1 MGRLVVVLLA
11 GTTGCAQLAGLDET
25 SEIEPASLTLDR
37 LSIGANL
44 VRVPQDLS
52 ALTASY
58 LVEDGASP
66 DGLARHAAELTA
78 PNTWSSP
85 VYTESTHVMFT
96 VGDGYPRIWSLPNRH
111 VTAVVGALEHPN
123 PMPAPSGAM
132 ITVETA
138 LPTPVVATEQF
149 ELYTVGAWNRMPLAA
164 PLVGATTLGP
174 VTYPYASSL
183 TLTGRPLEKLTV
195 DDAPVLLRYDGN
207 ALTAFMDAA
216 PFDQTGDHAIS
227 GALTPVVNDQTFDV
241 AVDPSAPTTRLAAV
255 QPAMTAFSMGWA
267 LRASPGAEVS
277 VAAGPLLQH
286 HAIAPTSPP
295 QVTAVY
301 GNPFVAR
308 GWSTTLELAA
318 TGARV
323 YTDAANAS
331 VTLDAAIVQLVDP
344 GAITPGATL
353 DPPVGVPEV
362 VSIDDVALTTDGM
375 QIARPT
381 FAVNVTFTTST
392 PDNTVYEL
400 TLFEHTLDMAGT
412 GYTRR
417 PVVSAAGVAPSFVLP
432 PELFEPGKQY
442 NLRANVIAGGYIN
455 IAEGD
460 LTSRPLPF
468 AYAFVDSAVFTVMP

>member
-1 MGRLVVVLLA
+1 MGRLLGILLA

-25 SEIEPASLTLDR
+25 SAIDPANLTLDR

-44 VRVPQDLS
+44 LRTPQDLS
-52 ALTASY
+52 GLTAVY

-66 DGLARHAAELTA
+66 DGLARYDADLTG

-96 VGDGYPRIWSLPNRH
+96 VGDGFPRIWALPSRH
-111 VTAVVGALEHPN
+111 ITALVGALEHPN
-123 PMPAPSGAM
+123 PTPAPAAAM
-132 ITVETA
+132 ITVQAE
-138 LPTPVVATEQF
+138 LPTPVTQTERF
-149 ELYTVGAWNRMPLAA
+149 ELYTVGVWNRAPIAA

-174 VTYPYASSL
+174 TRYPYDSSIA
-183 TLTGRPLEKLTV
+183 LTGRSLEKITV
-195 DDAPVLLRYDGN
+195 DDAPVVLRYDGN
-207 ALTAFMDAA
+207 ALTAFLEATR
-216 PFDQTGDHAIS
+216 FEQSGDDTIS
-227 GALTPVVNDQTFDV
+227 GPLTPVVADQMLDV
-241 AVDPSAPTTRLAAV
+241 TVDPMAPTSRLASL
-255 QPAMTAFSMGWA
+255 QPAMTAFSMSWA

-277 VAAGPLLQH
+277 VAHGPQLH
-286 HAIAPTSPP
+286 GAAIAPTSPP
-295 QVTAVY
+295 QVSVAY

-308 GWSTTLELAA
+308 GWTTTLEVA
-318 TGARV
+318 TGAARV
-323 YTDAANAS
+323 YTDAASAS

-417 PVVSAAGVAPSFVLP
+417 PVVSAAGIAPSFVLP

-442 NLRANVIAGGYIN
+442 NLRATVIAGGYPN
-455 IAEGD
+455 ITEGD

-468 AYAFVDSAVFTVMP
+468 TYAFADSAVFTVTP